1 MSQDLSNGVPVVWAI
16 GGSDSGGGAGL
27 QADVRTIHGLGA
39 HACTIV
45 TAVTAQSS
53 RGVNG
58 IWPVPGEGIEAQW
71 RALESDLPPKAVK
84 IGMVPSTDHARML
97 ARLMAGATAPIIFD
111 PVLSASA
118 GGTLADDATRSVIVG
133 ELLPLVNVLTPN
145 LDEASALL
153 GIETVTSTQSI
164 EAAARDLAALAEDS

>member
-53 RGVNG
+53 RGVDG
-58 IWPVPGEGIEAQW
+58 IWPVPVEGIEAQW
-71 RALESDLPPKAVK
+71 RALESDFSPTAVK
-84 IGMVPSTDHARML
+84 IGMVPSADHARML
-97 ARLMAGATAPIIFD
+97 ARLMAGTRAPIVLD
-111 PVLSASA
+111 PVLHASA
-118 GGTLADDATRSVIVG
+118 GGALADEATRAVIAG
-133 ELLPLVNVLTPN
+133 ELLPLVDVLTPN
-145 LDEASALL
+145 LGEASALVGSESL
-153 GIETVTSTQSI
+153 TSP
-164 EAAARDLAALAEDS
+164 E

>member
-1 MSQDLSNGVPVVWAI
+1 MIGRGSWLSRGRPAKLAVPTVWAI

-97 ARLMAGATAPIIFD
+97 ARLMARAPAPIVFD

-118 GGTLADDATRSVIVG
+118 GGTL
-133 ELLPLVNVLTPN
+133 
-145 LDEASALL
+145 
-153 GIETVTSTQSI
+153 
-164 EAAARDLAALAEDS
+164 